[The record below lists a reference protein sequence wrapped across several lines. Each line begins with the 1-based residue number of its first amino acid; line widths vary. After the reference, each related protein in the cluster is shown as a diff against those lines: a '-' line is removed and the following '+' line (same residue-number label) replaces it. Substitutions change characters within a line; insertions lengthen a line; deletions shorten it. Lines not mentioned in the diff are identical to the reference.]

1 MVAAAALID
10 GGVGDG
16 GVVEIWER
24 RGSPARQSEK
34 LGLGQTF
41 FAERRAWPEEQKLT
55 VELNGAE
62 TRLSRLGITGWA
74 RTARWLFRLGDG
86 DGGST
91 MAWVM
96 VMIHGCG

>member
-62 TRLSRLGITGWA
+62 TRCLGWA
-74 RTARWLFRLGDG
+74 SPVGQGRRGGFSGWATVMEDQRWLG
-86 DGGST
+86 
-91 MAWVM
+91 
-96 VMIHGCG
+96 